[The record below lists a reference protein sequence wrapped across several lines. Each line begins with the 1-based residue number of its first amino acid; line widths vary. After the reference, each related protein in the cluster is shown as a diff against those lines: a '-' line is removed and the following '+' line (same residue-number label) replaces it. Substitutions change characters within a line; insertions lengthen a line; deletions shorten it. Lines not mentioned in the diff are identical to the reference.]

1 MNALTLSEAS
11 VNIEQAS
18 DEQLVALA
26 ELATTKIAEYTEG
39 LAAATAHRPSYA
51 PKGRET
57 RTERGQFAL
66 REDARR
72 LLVQVQVESAKR
84 AGSGP
89 RTLISFMKADGSIKT
104 IVRQTIFTEPQRVAF
119 LASAKAKDVEVIGWR
134 VVQ

>member
-72 LLVQVQVESAKR
+72 LLVQVQLESAKR

-89 RTLISFMKADGSIKT
+89 RTLRSLAGGSSNDKPAP
-104 IVRQTIFTEPQRVAF
+104 VAHDDPQHGPAA
-119 LASAKAKDVEVIGWR
+119 LAAGQAGGPTA
-134 VVQ
+134 